1 MGKYR
6 NTGLF
11 KCERKI
17 TENFNSSSEVY
28 FKVKEL
34 EENLKLKIS
43 IKSNEENEEKL
54 KNEYVLNKGII
65 ELKKAKVKFNEK
77 DVIFVVR
84 DKSGQLI
91 WLEKGDLGVGL
102 NHIFAHHENDF
113 LNKFG
118 ANKDEIP
125 YLIKDIILKS
135 KILYEHKEY
144 RNGIL
149 CLTKIY
155 LYKDK
160 HLILGAIGSNGF
172 ISSIYPIDEEEYKRD
187 IKKWEKMEKEKK
199 KYNS

>member
-6 NTGLF
+6 NTRLF

-17 TENFNSSSEVY
+17 VENFNSTSEVY
-28 FKVKEL
+28 FKVEEL
-34 EENLKLKIS
+34 EENLKLEIS
-43 IKSNEENEEKL
+43 IKSNEENKEKSENKQEL
-54 KNEYVLNKGII
+54 KNEYVLNEGII

-102 NHIFAHHENDF
+102 NHIFAHHEKDF
-113 LNKFG
+113 FNKFG
-118 ANKDEIP
+118 VNKDEIP

-135 KILYEHKEY
+135 KLLYEHKEY

-187 IKKWEKMEKEKK
+187 MKRWEKMKNE
-199 KYNS
+199 

>member
-6 NTGLF
+6 YTGLF

-17 TENFNSSSEVY
+17 VENFNNTSELY

-34 EENLKLKIS
+34 EENLKLEIS
-43 IKSNEENEEKL
+43 IKSNEENKQEL
-54 KNEYVLNKGII
+54 KKEYALNEGII
-65 ELKKAKVKFNEK
+65 ELKKAKVKFNER
-77 DVIFVVR
+77 DVIFVVK
-84 DKSGQLI
+84 DKTGQLI
-91 WLEKGDLGVGL
+91 WLEKGNLGAGL
-102 NHIFAHHENDF
+102 NHIFAHHKKDF
-113 LNKFG
+113 FNKFG
-118 ANKDEIP
+118 VNKDEIP
-125 YLIKDIILKS
+125 YLIKDIILNS
-135 KILYEHKEY
+135 KLLYEHKEY

-187 IKKWEKMEKEKK
+187 MKRREKMENE
-199 KYNS
+199 